1 MEISRSM
8 MERKKSTMTWRQQ
21 MVICLEKMTRMM
33 ERMKGKPT
41 MPAGLA
47 AIKQQNHLALFLQR
61 NRL

>member
-21 MVICLEKMTRMM
+21 MVICREKTMRMM

-41 MPAGLA
+41 MLAGRA
-47 AIKQQNHLALFLQR
+47 AIKQQNHLAPFPQQS
-61 NRL
+61 RL